1 MLKQWMI
8 DYCHDVLS
16 GEIIACQKHKW
27 ACQRFL
33 RDIEREGTDEFPY
46 IFDEEKALRFLKWMT
61 LFKHTK
67 GKLAGK
73 HIEPHPIQIFV
84 FGNIYG
90 WVHKDTG
97 LRRFKK
103 GYWQVARKNAKSQS
117 LACVGSYEA
126 FAFGENMS
134 EVYIGATKTEQSR
147 IVWNEIK
154 AQIQGCDFLKGK
166 YKIAYGKIEHL
177 KSGSFIAAL
186 SKDAGK
192 TGDGL
197 NVQCGI
203 IDEYHAHPTSE
214 IYDVLVSGTGARPQ
228 PLMMIITTAGFDL
241 SHPCYSVEYQYVSK
255 LLDPN
260 NPIENDEYFVMI
272 NELDKDDDIKDE
284 KNWEKANPILCSY
297 EEGVN
302 FLRGELKAALDV
314 PEKMR
319 NFLTKNM
326 NRWVD
331 MKDNGYM
338 DMSKWAACGQDFD
351 LSIIEGLECTVG
363 VDLSAKIDLTSV
375 GFEFKK
381 DGKYI
386 VLSHSFMPEDTLDR
400 KRKTDKVPYDLWVQ
414 QGWITTTPGAV
425 VDYNFIKSYI
435 KQFEQQYNVKIR
447 EICADPWNAT
457 QFMQDMEAEGY
468 TVVEI
473 RQGIQTLGSATK
485 DFREQVYQGNVIH
498 NNNPV
503 LTWAL
508 SNAVTRQDANENIM
522 LDKSKSTERI
532 DPIAAVINAHVRA
545 MLLNTGLVDVSEFA
559 TDDFLN
565 KLWG

>member
-33 RDIEREGTDEFPY
+33 RDIEREGTEEFPY
-46 IFDEEKALRFLKWMT
+46 VFNEEKALRFLKWMT

-67 GKLAGK
+67 GKLAGQ

-103 GYWQVARKNAKSQS
+103 AYWQVARKNAKSQS
-117 LACVGSYEA
+117 LACAGSYES
-126 FAFGENMS
+126 FAFGESMA
-134 EVYIGATKTEQSR
+134 EVYIGATKTEQSK

-214 IYDVLVSGTGARPQ
+214 IYDVLVSGMGARPQ
-228 PLMMIITTAGFDL
+228 PLMMIITTAGFEL
-241 SHPCYSVEYQYVSK
+241 QHPCYSVEYQYVSK
-255 LLDPN
+255 ILDPD

-284 KNWEKANPILCSY
+284 RNWEKANPILCSY
-297 EEGVN
+297 EEGIAY
-302 FLRGELKAALDV
+302 LRGELKAALDV

-326 NRWVD
+326 NVWVN
-331 MKDNGYM
+331 MRENGYM

-400 KRKTDKVPYDLWVQ
+400 KRRMDKVPYDLWVK

-447 EICADPWNAT
+447 EICTDPWNAT

-473 RQGIQTLGSATK
+473 RQGIQTLGGATK

-545 MLLNTGLVDVSEFA
+545 MLKSETIDINKITEEYLNMMG
-559 TDDFLN
+559 
-565 KLWG
+565 W

>member
-1 MLKQWMI
+1 MMLKQWLI
-8 DYCHDVLS
+8 DYCHDVLN
-16 GEIIACQKHKW
+16 GEIVACQKHKW
-27 ACQRFL
+27 ACGRFL
-33 RDIEREGTDEFPY
+33 RDIEREGTEEFPY

-134 EVYIGATKTEQSR
+134 EVYIGATKTEQSK

-302 FLRGELKAALDV
+302 FLRGELKTALDV

-338 DMSKWAACGQDFD
+338 DMSKWADCGQDFD
-351 LSIIEGLECTVG
+351 LTTLEGMECIVG

-375 GFEFKK
+375 GFIFKK

-400 KRKTDKVPYDLWVQ
+400 KRKTDKVPYDLWVK

-435 KQFEQQYNVKIR
+435 KQFEQQYNVKVR

-457 QFMQDMEAEGY
+457 QFMQDMESEGY

-545 MLLNTGLVDVSEFA
+545 MLKTETIDINKITEEYLNMMG
-559 TDDFLN
+559 
-565 KLWG
+565 W

>member
-1 MLKQWMI
+1 MMLKQWLI
-8 DYCHDVLS
+8 DYCHDVLN
-16 GEIIACQKHKW
+16 GEIVACQKHKW
-27 ACQRFL
+27 ACERFL

-67 GKLAGK
+67 GKLAGQ

-84 FGNIYG
+84 FSNIYG

-134 EVYIGATKTEQSR
+134 EVYIGATKTEQSK

-272 NELDKDDDIKDE
+272 NELDKGDDIKDE

-302 FLRGELKAALDV
+302 FLRGELKTALDV

-338 DMSKWAACGQDFD
+338 DMSKWAACGRDFD
-351 LSIIEGLECTVG
+351 LTTLEGLECTVG

-435 KQFEQQYNVKIR
+435 KNFEQQYNVKVR

-532 DPIAAVINAHVRA
+532 DPIAAVLNAHVRA
-545 MLLNTGLVDVSEFA
+545 MLKNDSIDINEVTEEYLKMMG
-559 TDDFLN
+559 
-565 KLWG
+565 W

>member
-1 MLKQWMI
+1 MMLKQWLI
-8 DYCHDVLS
+8 DYCHDVLN
-16 GEIIACQKHKW
+16 GEIVACQKHKW
-27 ACQRFL
+27 ACERFL

-90 WVHKDTG
+90 WVHKETG

-103 GYWQVARKNAKSQS
+103 AYWQVARKNAKSQS
-117 LACVGSYEA
+117 LACVGSYES

-134 EVYIGATKTEQSR
+134 EVYIGATKTEQSK

-214 IYDVLVSGTGARPQ
+214 IYDVLVSGMGARPQ
-228 PLMMIITTAGFDL
+228 PLMMIITTAGFNL
-241 SHPCYSVEYQYVSK
+241 NHPCYSVEYQYVSK
-255 LLDPN
+255 IIDPN

-326 NRWVD
+326 NRWID

-351 LSIIEGLECTVG
+351 LSTLEGLECIVG

-375 GFEFKK
+375 SFIFKK

-532 DPIAAVINAHVRA
+532 DPIAAVLNAHVRA
-545 MLLNTGLVDVSEFA
+545 MLK
-559 TDDFLN
+559 TDTIDINEVTEEYL
-565 KLWG
+565 KMMGW

>member
-1 MLKQWMI
+1 MLKQWLI
-8 DYCHDVLS
+8 DYCHDVLN
-16 GEIIACQKHKW
+16 GEVVACQKHKW
-27 ACQRFL
+27 ACERFL
-33 RDIEREGTDEFPY
+33 RDIEREGTEEFPY

-90 WVHKDTG
+90 WIHKDTG

-197 NVQCGI
+197 HVQCGI

-214 IYDVLVSGTGARPQ
+214 IYDVLVSGMGARPQ
-228 PLMMIITTAGFDL
+228 PLMMIITTAGFNL
-241 SHPCYSVEYQYVSK
+241 NHPCYAVEYQYVSK
-255 LLDPN
+255 ILDPN

-351 LSIIEGLECTVG
+351 LSIIEGMECTVG

-400 KRKTDKVPYDLWVQ
+400 KRRTDKVPYDLWVQ

-435 KQFEQQYNVKIR
+435 KNFEQQYNVKVR

-532 DPIAAVINAHVRA
+532 DPIAAVLNAHVRA
-545 MLLNTGLVDVSEFA
+545 MLRIETVDINEI
-559 TDDFLN
+559 TEEYL
-565 KLWG
+565 KMMGW

>member
-1 MLKQWMI
+1 MLKQWLI
-8 DYCHDVLS
+8 DYCHDVLN
-16 GEIIACQKHKW
+16 GEIVACQKHKW
-27 ACQRFL
+27 ACERFL
-33 RDIEREGTDEFPY
+33 RDIEREGTEEFPY

-435 KQFEQQYNVKIR
+435 KQFEQRYNVKVR

-473 RQGIQTLGSATK
+473 RQGIQTLGGATK

-532 DPIAAVINAHVRA
+532 DPIVAVLNAHVRA
-545 MLLNTGLVDVSEFA
+545 MLKNETIDINQITEEYLNMMG
-559 TDDFLN
+559 
-565 KLWG
+565 W

>member
-1 MLKQWMI
+1 MLKQWLI
-8 DYCHDVLS
+8 DYCHDVLN
-16 GEIIACQKHKW
+16 GDIIACQKHKW
-27 ACQRFL
+27 ACRRFL
-33 RDIEREGTDEFPY
+33 RDVEREGTDEFPY
-46 IFDEEKALRFLKWMT
+46 VFDEEKALRFLNWMT

-67 GKLAGK
+67 GKLAGQR
-73 HIEPHPIQIFV
+73 IEPAPIQVFV

-90 WVHKDTG
+90 WVHKETG

-103 GYWQVARKNAKSQS
+103 AYWQVARKNAKSQS

-126 FAFGENMS
+126 FAFGESMA
-134 EVYIGATKTEQSR
+134 EVYIGATKTEQSK

-214 IYDVLVSGTGARPQ
+214 IYDVLVSGMGARPQ
-228 PLMMIITTAGFDL
+228 PLMMIITTAGFEL
-241 SHPCYSVEYQYVSK
+241 QHPCYSVEYQYVSK
-255 LLDPN
+255 ILDPN

-284 KNWEKANPILCSY
+284 RNWEKANPILCSY
-297 EEGVN
+297 KEGLAY
-302 FLRGELKAALDV
+302 LRGELKAALDV

-326 NRWVD
+326 NVWINMRE
-331 MKDNGYM
+331 NGYM

-351 LSIIEGLECTVG
+351 LTTLEGLECTVG

-425 VDYNFIKSYI
+425 VDYSFIKSYI
-435 KQFEQQYNVKIR
+435 KSIEQQYNVRVR

-473 RQGIQTLGSATK
+473 RQGIQTLGAPTK

-503 LTWAL
+503 LTWAI
-508 SNAVTRQDANENIM
+508 SNTVTRQDANENIM
-522 LDKSKSTERI
+522 LDKSKSSERI

-545 MLLNTGLVDVSEFA
+545 MLR
-559 TDDFLN
+559 DDSIDINQVTEDYL
-565 KLWG
+565 KMMGW

>member
-1 MLKQWMI
+1 MMLKQWMI

-16 GEIIACQKHKW
+16 GEIVACQKHKW

-33 RDIEREGTDEFPY
+33 RDIEREGADEFPY

-67 GKLAGK
+67 GKLAGQ

-90 WVHKDTG
+90 WVHKETG

-103 GYWQVARKNAKSQS
+103 SYWQVARKNAKSQS
-117 LACVGSYEA
+117 LACVGSYES
-126 FAFGENMS
+126 FAFGESMA
-134 EVYIGATKTEQSR
+134 EVYIGATKTEQSK

-214 IYDVLVSGTGARPQ
+214 IYDVLVSGMGARPQ
-228 PLMMIITTAGFDL
+228 PLMMIITTAGFEL
-241 SHPCYSVEYQYVSK
+241 QHPCYSVEYQYVSK
-255 LLDPN
+255 ILDPD

-284 KNWEKANPILCSY
+284 RNWEKANPILCSY
-297 EEGVN
+297 EEGIAY
-302 FLRGELKAALDV
+302 LRGELKAALDV

-326 NRWVD
+326 NVWVD

-386 VLSHSFMPEDTLDR
+386 VLSHSFMPEDTLNQ
-400 KRKTDKVPYDLWVQ
+400 KRRTDKVPYDLWAQ
-414 QGWITTTPGAV
+414 QGWITVTPGAV

-435 KQFEQQYNVKIR
+435 RQFEQQYKVKIR

-473 RQGIQTLGSATK
+473 RQGIQTLGGATK

-545 MLLNTGLVDVSEFA
+545 MLKNESIDINKITEEYLNMMG
-559 TDDFLN
+559 
-565 KLWG
+565 W

>member
-1 MLKQWMI
+1 MMLKQWLI
-8 DYCHDVLS
+8 DYCYDVLN
-16 GEIIACQKHKW
+16 GEIVACQKHKW
-27 ACQRFL
+27 ACERFL

-532 DPIAAVINAHVRA
+532 DPIAAVLNAHVRA
-545 MLLNTGLVDVSEFA
+545 MLRIETVDINEI
-559 TDDFLN
+559 TEEYL
-565 KLWG
+565 KMMGW